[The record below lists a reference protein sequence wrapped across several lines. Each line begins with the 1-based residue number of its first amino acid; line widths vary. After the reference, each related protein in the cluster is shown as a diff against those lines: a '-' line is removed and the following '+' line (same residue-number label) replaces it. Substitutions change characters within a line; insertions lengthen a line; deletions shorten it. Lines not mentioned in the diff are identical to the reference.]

1 MTICQLRQRLSGRIH
16 AADIADLCLMAQCTD
31 GNGMKAMLFKLAG
44 DKDRRVA
51 SNALWVFSHFN
62 ASGRSWLLD
71 RQQELIDMAL
81 AVPDVT
87 SLRLVLTL
95 LERQTF
101 EAESIR
107 TDFLDCCLCRMVSDA
122 EAVSIRSLSMKLAYK
137 MCRHYPE
144 LLEELRLS
152 IGLLDKTSADSAG
165 LKSCRRNV
173 LRLIDGAKR

>member
-1 MTICQLRQRLSGRIH
+1 MTICQLRKRLSERIH
-16 AADIADLCLMAQCTD
+16 AADIAELCLMAQCTE

-62 ASGRSWLLD
+62 ASDRSWL
-71 RQQELIDMAL
+71 QNKQKELIDMAL
-81 AVPDVT
+81 SVIDVT

-107 TDFLDCCLCRMVSDA
+107 TDFLDFCLCRMVSDA
-122 EAVSIRSLSMKLAYK
+122 EPVSIRSLSMKLAYK
-137 MCRHYPE
+137 MCLHYPE
-144 LLEELRLS
+144 LLEELRMSVDL
-152 IGLLDKTSADSAG
+152 IDKTSADSAG

-173 LRLIDGAKR
+173 LRLIDVTNR